1 MSRTNSAK
9 KNALSQ
15 NVVRVSAICAAVMGC
30 AAAPAFAQPALTS
43 FTVDCGGQ
51 VLTGGTLR
59 LTSTIGQPD
68 AGVFSGGTIL
78 LRGGFLVPSTC
89 PADFNASGAVSVQDI
104 FDFLAAYF
112 EGDVRADFNAS
123 GAISVQDIFDYL
135 AAYFAGC

>member
-1 MSRTNSAK
+1 MFGPNFATK
-9 KNALSQ
+9 KAQ
-15 NVVRVSAICAAVMGC
+15 PWNVARVPAICAVAMGF
-30 AAAPAFAQPALTS
+30 AAAPALAQSALTS